1 MNFDVAC
8 YSEQGGRPV
17 NEDAVFAAGTP
28 GTLLTL
34 VADGLGGMGH
44 GDLASRDAA
53 ENLSRLSAHPVD
65 EDMLCGAIQEEN
77 RRIWDMHTDGNQMM
91 TTVAVLWADGT
102 EAFAANVGDTR
113 LYQFRNG
120 QVAFQTI
127 DHSVAQL
134 SVFSGEITQ
143 AQLRG
148 YAGRNH
154 LLRALGAEEEVQ
166 VELNDLEIQPGDRFL
181 LCSDGFWEL
190 ILEEEMLS
198 WGGED
203 TAAQWLERMKALAV
217 SRCGAQGDNHSAI
230 AIVVTEGTEDAN

>member
-44 GDLASRDAA
+44 GDLASSDAA
-53 ENLSRLSAHPVD
+53 EHLSRLSAHPVD

-166 VELNDLEIQPGDRFL
+166 VELPG
-181 LCSDGFWEL
+181 
-190 ILEEEMLS
+190 
-198 WGGED
+198 
-203 TAAQWLERMKALAV
+203 
-217 SRCGAQGDNHSAI
+217 
-230 AIVVTEGTEDAN
+230 